1 MKTIIKEDKQGST
14 MIVKRKSNSTSYQ
27 DILPVWIP
35 RVLKTTK
42 DNKEI
47 DTCDNWYETF
57 ELKNALSSSRFNC

>member
-1 MKTIIKEDKQGST
+1 

-27 DILPVWIP
+27 DILPDWIP

-42 DNKEI
+42 NNKEI
-47 DTCDNWYETF
+47 DTGDIWYETF

>member
-1 MKTIIKEDKQGST
+1 MKTIIKEVKQGRA

-27 DILPVWIP
+27 DILPDWIP

-42 DNKEI
+42 NNKEI
-47 DTCDNWYETF
+47 DTGDIWYETF